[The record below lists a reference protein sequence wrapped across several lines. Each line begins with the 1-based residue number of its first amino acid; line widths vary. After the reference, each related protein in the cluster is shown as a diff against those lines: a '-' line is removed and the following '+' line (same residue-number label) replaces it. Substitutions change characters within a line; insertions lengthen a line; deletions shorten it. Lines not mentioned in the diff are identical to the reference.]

1 MSIGIGN
8 LLNMFLHNGA
18 TNTVKAGVLHRSDP
32 PQAILVESQADL
44 EHLGEVPAGSIA
56 YTAGYSS
63 MWQLSAAGSW
73 EEIQEEGGSGGG
85 GGAMLLTVTKSEH
98 TSATYYSLNKT
109 WKEIKDALAEGT
121 QMLLYGEGTGENAG
135 LYAQFTVGGVAVHD
149 GIYMVINSGVFGSY
163 ESIVIGAE
171 SPFTTTTSEDGYP
184 MVVINN

>member
-18 TNTVKAGVLHRSDP
+18 TNTVKGGVLHRSDP

-73 EEIQEEGGSGGG
+73 EAIQEEGGSGGG
-85 GGAMLLTVTKSEH
+85 GAMLLTPTVTE
-98 TSATYYSLNKT
+98 TSVTFGATYAEVKAAMMSGRDVVFIMGGEQAHALYKLVMC
-109 WKEIKDALAEGT
+109 EDAIDPTQGDTYTASFYNPETGT
-121 QMLLYGEGTGENAG
+121 PERA
-135 LYAQFTVGGVAVHD
+135 YADT
-149 GIYMVINSGVFGSY
+149 
-163 ESIVIGAE
+163 
-171 SPFTTTTSEDGYP
+171 EDGELY
-184 MVVINN
+184 VNYGG